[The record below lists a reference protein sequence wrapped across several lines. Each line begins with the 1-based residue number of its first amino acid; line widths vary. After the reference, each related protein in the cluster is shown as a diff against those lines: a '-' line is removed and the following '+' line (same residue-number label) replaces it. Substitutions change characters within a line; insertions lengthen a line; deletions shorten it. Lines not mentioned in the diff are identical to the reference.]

1 MWLNCNL
8 YNQDDNN
15 ITNSNRENQTVFG
28 DNLINFVGAQVER
41 DMAETLRKYTLK
53 GICKFGGLD
62 GEHDRQYR

>member
-8 YNQDDNN
+8 CNQDDNN

-62 GEHDRQYR
+62 GEHDRQDR